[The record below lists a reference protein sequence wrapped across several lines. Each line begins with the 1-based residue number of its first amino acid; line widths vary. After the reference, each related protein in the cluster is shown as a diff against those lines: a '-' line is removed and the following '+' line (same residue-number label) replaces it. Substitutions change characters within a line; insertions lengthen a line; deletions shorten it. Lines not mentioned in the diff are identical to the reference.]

1 MHIHV
6 GFVQSAFIFYSFQ
19 SETNILPLKTVKKD
33 FVESLFAERT
43 IALWVVSVWVVFGRR
58 ECMFWGNIT
67 GGMSMSV
74 FGVRY

>member
-1 MHIHV
+1 MIGHLNWKTLADRRTDARLV
-6 GFVQSAFIFYSFQ
+6 M
-19 SETNILPLKTVKKD
+19 LKTVKND

-43 IALWVVSVWVVFGRR
+43 IAVWVVSVWVVFGRR